1 MEYVL
6 LIIGLV
12 IIIKASDVL
21 IEAASSLALGFNISK
36 MLISLTIVAFGTC
49 APELAISFNSIMSG
63 NSNMALANVVG
74 SCIVNVFLIIGL
86 AAFIRPIQIKHTTIK
101 KELPILLIIT
111 LGFTILTLDS
121 MFNPATPNA
130 LTRADGVILLIL
142 FSLFILYLVKAI
154 RKRNK
159 NESPAETKCNKPI
172 SIMLLI
178 ITIIL
183 IIFSSELVV
192 DNAIIIAENFGISQ
206 KIITLCTIVIGT
218 SLPELVMTV
227 NSAKKGEFDIAIGNI
242 IGTNIFNICIVLG
255 LPIALFGNLAIVGF
269 NYIDMLFVFASS
281 LCLFIFAKSDKK
293 ITKVE
298 GAFMILAFILYYGYV
313 LLF

>member
-159 NESPAETKCNKPI
+159 NESPAETKYNKPI